1 MAMKKF
7 DEQKFMDLL
16 KNPSTLDS
24 EMIILNKEG
33 VLPKKEKE

>member
-1 MAMKKF
+1 MAVKKF
-7 DEQKFMDLL
+7 DEIIFMDLL
-16 KNPSTLDS
+16 KNPSTLNS